1 MCPGSRGSGAHPP
14 SPRWPQRPSLR
25 GTDKHSLPLPRCPH
39 PKTLPP
45 QPREQS
51 AFTEE
56 TQRLREPFQ
65 SHLPSTSKHVPNNEI
80 EDLGAWGGSGKS
92 LPWLFIRLL
101 IETPPPPARFNQDLR
116 MVSGFPGGAVVK
128 NLPANAGHTGSSP
141 GLGRSHM
148 PRSN

>member
-116 MVSGFPGGAVVK
+116 MVSVCSRESIIDAP
-128 NLPANAGHTGSSP
+128 
-141 GLGRSHM
+141 
-148 PRSN
+148 